1 MVFLKGI
8 GVNMEFKRWGKLLCM
23 NVFRINMDGFEKL
36 NLDVIMMFLVSSE

>member
-1 MVFLKGI
+1 MFLKDV

-36 NLDVIMMFLVSSE
+36 NLGVIVMFLVSSE